1 MKRIL
6 PLLLILLLALSAC
19 SDSTPAV
26 SGTAAAT
33 EPVASQTEAAP
44 DTSTQAV
51 ELPVVS
57 STPPAQTEPTEPTE
71 PTESSE
77 TTDAT
82 EPTEP
87 FVTEPPLPTESTEA
101 STEVP

>member
-33 EPVASQTEAAP
+33 EPVASPPRYRTG
-44 DTSTQAV
+44 S
-51 ELPVVS
+51 LPS
-57 STPPAQTEPTEPTE
+57 
-71 PTESSE
+71 
-77 TTDAT
+77 
-82 EPTEP
+82 
-87 FVTEPPLPTESTEA
+87 
-101 STEVP
+101 